1 MSPAL
6 TPTDTTYDAVVIGA
20 GHNGLITAGYLARA
34 GKRVLVVEAR
44 DVVGGAC
51 TSEEL
56 IPGSTWSSC
65 AFIASLLRPEI
76 IAELELERYG
86 LQMYQTE
93 ANEVSIFPD
102 GSHLFMWKD
111 LDRTLKEIAK
121 FSDKDARAFLD
132 FGMRVKKFASLL
144 TPFLLSPAPSRSQV
158 VAAFEA
164 AGAEDLFNELVLLS
178 TRDLLDRYFE
188 NEHIKGLFTFFGMIS
203 IWGGPSTPGTG
214 YVYGHHSVGEFKGTL
229 GQWGFVKGGMGG
241 ITAALARSAEA
252 HGAQILLSSPV
263 HQVITKGGKATG
275 VLLENGTTIS
285 ARTVISNA
293 DPQRSML
300 TLLPAGA
307 IDDKLTTKLQ
317 NYDARGS
324 MARIHLLIDEL
335 PDYIGF
341 PAGVEGPQHQAQAI
355 LGASIENFE
364 RAWEAERRGAIPD
377 DFVIEAVIQST
388 HDDTLAPP
396 GLHTMT
402 LGVQQLP
409 FELDGTDWDTVRD
422 EWADRVLEVLFRY
435 APNLRGHIRDR
446 VIITPKDLE
455 RDYGLTGGNIFHGA
469 MFFDQLFNNRPT
481 PELADY
487 RTPVTGYYLCG
498 SGTHPGGGVMGAS
511 GHNAAK
517 VVLADL
523 TGTAAPTAART
534 PAGAARAGV
543 LDRMLDTV
551 METKAG
557 KKLGYNVASRPAFR
571 KVVKFAARSNA
582 ADNGRAR
589 H

>member
-1 MSPAL
+1 MS
-6 TPTDTTYDAVVIGA
+6 TYDAIVIGA

-34 GKRVLVVEAR
+34 GKKVLVVEAR

-51 TSEEL
+51 TTEEL
-56 IPGSTWSSC
+56 IPGTKWSSC

-86 LQMYQTE
+86 LAMYQTD

-111 LDRTLKEIAK
+111 IDKTLKEIAK
-121 FSDKDARAFLD
+121 FSKADAQAFLD
-132 FGMRVKKFASLL
+132 FGLRVKKFASIL

-164 AGAEDLFNELVLLS
+164 ADAEDLFNELVLLS
-178 TRDLLDRYFE
+178 TKDLLDRYFE
-188 NEHIKGLFTFFGMIS
+188 SEHIKGLFTFFGMIS

-241 ITAALARSAEA
+241 ITQALARSAEA
-252 HGAQILLSSPV
+252 HGAEIRLNAPV
-263 HQVITKGGKATG
+263 REVSLDGGRSGRQATG
-275 VLLENGTTIS
+275 VVLESGETIS
-285 ARTVISNA
+285 ARTVVSNA

-300 TLLPAGA
+300 KLLPAGTV
-307 IDDKLTTKLQ
+307 DPKLTAKLE

-341 PAGVEGPQHQAQAI
+341 PAGEFGPQHQAQAI

-364 RAWEAERRGAIPD
+364 RAWEAERRGEFPD

-388 HDDTLAPP
+388 HDDTLAPA
-396 GLHTMT
+396 GKHTMT

-409 FELDGTDWDTVRD
+409 FELAGTDWDTVRD
-422 EWADRVLEVLFRY
+422 EWADKVLEVLFRY
-435 APNLRGHIRDR
+435 APNLREHILDR

-487 RTPVTGYYLCG
+487 RTTVANYYLCG

-511 GHNAAK
+511 GHNAAQ
-517 VVLADL
+517 VVIADL
-523 TGTAAPTAART
+523 NGTEAPTAERV
-534 PAGAARAGV
+534 GAAPKAGV
-543 LDRMLDTV
+543 IDRAMESVLD
-551 METKAG
+551 TKAG
-557 KKLGYNVASRPAFR
+557 KKLGYTVASSPAFR
-571 KVVKFAARSNA
+571 KVVKFAARSTSSRNSP
-582 ADNGRAR
+582 RS
-589 H
+589 

>member
-1 MSPAL
+1 MTS
-6 TPTDTTYDAVVIGA
+6 TTAPDYDAIVIGA

-56 IPGSTWSSC
+56 IAGATWSSC

-76 IAELELERYG
+76 IADLELERYG

-102 GSHLFMWKD
+102 GSHLFVWKD
-111 LDRTLKEIAK
+111 MDKTLKEIEK
-121 FSDKDARAFLD
+121 FSKRDAAAFLE
-132 FGMRVKKFASLL
+132 FGLRVKKFASIL

-158 VAAFEA
+158 LAAFEA
-164 AGAEDLFNELVLLS
+164 AGAEDLFNEMVLLS
-178 TRDLLDRYFE
+178 TKDLLDRYFE

-203 IWGGPSTPGTG
+203 VWGGPSTPGTG

-241 ITAALARSAEA
+241 ITQAMARSAEA
-252 HGAQILLSSPV
+252 HGAEIRLGSPV
-263 HQVITKGGKATG
+263 KEVVVTRGRATG
-275 VLLENGTTIS
+275 VTLADGQTIS

-300 TLLPAGA
+300 KLLPAGTL
-307 IDDKLTTKLQ
+307 DTKLTGKLES
-317 NYDARGS
+317 YDARGS

-341 PAGVEGPQHQAQAI
+341 PAGVQGPQHQAQAI
-355 LGASIENFE
+355 MGASIENFE
-364 RAWEAERRGAIPD
+364 RAWEAERRGEIPD

-388 HDDTLAPP
+388 HDSTLAPE
-396 GLHTMT
+396 GKHTMT

-409 FELDGTDWDTVRD
+409 FELAGTDWDTIRE
-422 EWADRVLEVLFRY
+422 EWADKVLDVLFRY
-435 APNLRGHIRDR
+435 APNLRGHILER

-455 RDYGLTGGNIFHGA
+455 RDYGLTGGNIFHGS

-487 RTPVTGYYLCG
+487 RTPVDNYYLCG
-498 SGTHPGGGVMGAS
+498 SGTHPGGGVMGAN
-511 GHNAAK
+511 GHNAAQ
-517 VVLADL
+517 VVIADL
-523 TGTAAPTAART
+523 NGTPAPTAQRVG
-534 PAGAARAGV
+534 PAPKSGVIDRA
-543 LDRMLDTV
+543 METV
-551 METKAG
+551 MDTKTG
-557 KKLGYNVASRPAFR
+557 KKLGYTVASSPALR
-571 KVVKFAARSNA
+571 KVVKFAARSKTT
-582 ADNGRAR
+582 R
-589 H
+589 

>member
-1 MSPAL
+1 MS
-6 TPTDTTYDAVVIGA
+6 TTNTYDAIVIGA

-34 GKRVLVVEAR
+34 GKKVLVVEAR

-56 IPGSTWSSC
+56 IPGATWSSC

-76 IAELELERYG
+76 IADLELERYG
-86 LQMYQTE
+86 LEMYQTE

-111 LDRTLKEIAK
+111 MDKTLKEIEK
-121 FSDKDARAFLD
+121 FSKDDAGAFLD
-132 FGMRVKKFASLL
+132 FGLRVKKFASIL
-144 TPFLLSPAPSRSQV
+144 TPFLMSPAPSRSQV
-158 VAAFEA
+158 LAAFEA
-164 AGAEDLFNELVLLS
+164 AGAEDLFNEMVLLS
-178 TRDLLDRYFE
+178 TKDLLDRYFE

-203 IWGGPSTPGTG
+203 VWGGPSTPGTG

-241 ITAALARSAEA
+241 ITQAMARSAEA
-252 HGAQILLSSPV
+252 HGAEIRLTSPV
-263 HQVITKGGKATG
+263 EQVVLTKGQATG
-275 VLLENGTTIS
+275 VKLRNGEVIS

-300 TLLPAGA
+300 HLLPAGA
-307 IDDKLTTKLQ
+307 IDAKLTQKLQ
-317 NYDARGS
+317 DYDARGS

-341 PAGVEGPQHQAQAI
+341 PAGEFGPQHQAQAI

-364 RAWEAERRGAIPD
+364 RAWEAERRGEIPD

-388 HDDTLAPP
+388 HDDTLAPT
-396 GLHTMT
+396 GKHTMT

-409 FELDGTDWDTVRD
+409 FELAGTDWDAFRD

-435 APNLRGHIRDR
+435 APNLRGHILER

-487 RTPVTGYYLCG
+487 RTTVGNYYLCG
-498 SGTHPGGGVMGAS
+498 SGTHPGGGVMGAN
-511 GHNAAK
+511 GHNAAQ
-517 VVLADL
+517 VIIADL
-523 TGTAAPTAART
+523 NGTPAPTAQRVGPAPKARVVD
-534 PAGAARAGV
+534 RA
-543 LDRMLDTV
+543 METV
-551 METKAG
+551 MDTKAG
-557 KKLGYNVASRPAFR
+557 KKLGYTVATSPALR
-571 KVVKFAARSNA
+571 RVVKFAARSKTT
-582 ADNGRAR
+582 R
-589 H
+589 

>member
-1 MSPAL
+1 MTNP
-6 TPTDTTYDAVVIGA
+6 TTYDAIIIGA

-34 GKRVLVVEAR
+34 GKKVLVVEAR

-51 TSEEL
+51 TSEQL

-76 IAELELERYG
+76 IADLELERYG

-102 GSHLFMWKD
+102 GSHLFIWKD
-111 LDRTLKEIAK
+111 MDKTLKEIEK
-121 FSDKDARAFLD
+121 FSKADAGAFLE
-132 FGMRVKKFASLL
+132 FGLRVKKFASIL
-144 TPFLLSPAPSRSQV
+144 TPFLMSPAPSRSQV
-158 VAAFEA
+158 LAAFEA
-164 AGAEDLFNELVLLS
+164 AGAEDLFNEMVLLS
-178 TRDLLDRYFE
+178 TKDLLDRYFE

-203 IWGGPSTPGTG
+203 VWGGPSTPGTG

-241 ITAALARSAEA
+241 ITQAMARSAEA
-252 HGAQILLSSPV
+252 HGATIRLSSPV
-263 HQVITKGGKATG
+263 AQVVVAKGRATG
-275 VLLENGTTIS
+275 VELANGEVIS

-300 TLLPAGA
+300 QLLPANA
-307 IDDKLTTKLQ
+307 VDAKLRAKLQ
-317 NYDARGS
+317 DYDARGS

-341 PAGVEGPQHQAQAI
+341 PAGVQGPQHQAQAI
-355 LGASIENFE
+355 MGASIENFE
-364 RAWEAERRGAIPD
+364 RAWEAERRGEIPE

-388 HDDTLAPP
+388 HDSTLAPV
-396 GLHTMT
+396 GRHTMT

-409 FELDGTDWDTVRD
+409 FELAGTDWDTIRD

-435 APNLRGHIRDR
+435 APNLRGHILER

-487 RTPVTGYYLCG
+487 RTTVDNYYLCG
-498 SGTHPGGGVMGAS
+498 SGTHPGGGVMGAN
-511 GHNAAK
+511 GHNAAQ
-517 VVLADL
+517 VVIADL
-523 TGTAAPTAART
+523 NGTPAPTADRVG
-534 PAGAARAGV
+534 PAPRASV
-543 LDRMLDTV
+543 IDRAMETV
-551 METKAG
+551 MDTKTG
-557 KKLGYNVASRPAFR
+557 KKLGYTVATNPALR
-571 KVVKFAARSNA
+571 KVVKFAARSKTT
-582 ADNGRAR
+582 R
-589 H
+589 

>member
-1 MSPAL
+1 M
-6 TPTDTTYDAVVIGA
+6 THPTTSYDAIVIGA

-34 GKRVLVVEAR
+34 GKKVLVVEAR

-56 IPGSTWSSC
+56 IPGATWSSC

-76 IAELELERYG
+76 IADLELERYG
-86 LQMYQTE
+86 LEMYQTE

-102 GSHLFMWKD
+102 GSHLFVWKD
-111 LDRTLKEIAK
+111 MDKTLREIEK
-121 FSDKDARAFLD
+121 FSKRDAAAFLD
-132 FGMRVKKFASLL
+132 FGLRVKKFASIL

-158 VAAFEA
+158 LAAFEA
-164 AGAEDLFNELVLLS
+164 AGAEDLFNEMVLLS
-178 TRDLLDRYFE
+178 TKDLLDRYFE

-203 IWGGPSTPGTG
+203 VWGGPSTPGTG

-241 ITAALARSAEA
+241 ITQAMARSAEA
-252 HGAQILLSSPV
+252 HGAEIRLNSPV
-263 HQVITKGGKATG
+263 QQVVVDGGRASGVKLANGEIIT
-275 VLLENGTTIS
+275 
-285 ARTVISNA
+285 ARAVISNA

-300 TLLPAGA
+300 QLLPAGA
-307 IDDKLTTKLQ
+307 VDAKLVAKLED
-317 NYDARGS
+317 YDARGS

-341 PAGVEGPQHQAQAI
+341 PAGEFGPQHQAQAI
-355 LGASIENFE
+355 MGASIENFE
-364 RAWEAERRGAIPD
+364 RAWEAERRGEIPD

-388 HDDTLAPP
+388 HDDTLAPK
-396 GLHTMT
+396 GKHTMT
-402 LGVQQLP
+402 LGVQQHP
-409 FELDGTDWDTVRD
+409 FELAGTDWDTIRD

-435 APNLRGHIRDR
+435 APNLRGHILER

-487 RTPVTGYYLCG
+487 RTTVDGYYLCG
-498 SGTHPGGGVMGAS
+498 SGTHPGGGVMGAN
-511 GHNAAK
+511 GHNAAQ
-517 VVLADL
+517 VVIADL
-523 TGTAAPTAART
+523 NGTAAPTAARVG
-534 PAGAARAGV
+534 PAPKAGV
-543 LDRMLDTV
+543 VDRAMETV
-551 METKAG
+551 MSTKSG
-557 KKLGYNVASRPAFR
+557 KKLGYTVATSPALR
-571 KVVKFAARSNA
+571 KVVKFAARSKST
-582 ADNGRAR
+582 R
-589 H
+589 

>member
-1 MSPAL
+1 MTNPRS
-6 TPTDTTYDAVVIGA
+6 TYDAIVIGA

-34 GKRVLVVEAR
+34 GKTVLVVEAR

-56 IPGSTWSSC
+56 IPGATWSSC

-76 IAELELERYG
+76 IADLELERYG
-86 LQMYQTE
+86 LEMYQTE

-102 GSHLFMWKD
+102 GSHLFVWKD
-111 LDRTLKEIAK
+111 MDKTLKEIEK
-121 FSDKDARAFLD
+121 FSKSDAGAFLD
-132 FGMRVKKFASLL
+132 FGLRVKKFASIL

-158 VAAFEA
+158 LAAFEA
-164 AGAEDLFNELVLLS
+164 AGAEDLFNEMVLLS
-178 TRDLLDRYFE
+178 TKDLLDRYFE

-203 IWGGPSTPGTG
+203 VWGGPSTPGTG

-241 ITAALARSAEA
+241 ITQAMARSAEA
-252 HGAQILLSSPV
+252 HGAKIRLKSPV
-263 HQVITKGGKATG
+263 KQVVVDRGQASG
-275 VLLENGTTIS
+275 VELVSGEIIS
-285 ARTVISNA
+285 ARMVISNA

-300 TLLPAGA
+300 QLLPAGA
-307 IDDKLTTKLQ
+307 VDAKLTAKLE

-341 PAGVEGPQHQAQAI
+341 PAGEFGPQHQAQAI
-355 LGASIENFE
+355 MGASIENFE
-364 RAWEAERRGAIPD
+364 RAWEAERRGEIPD

-388 HDDTLAPP
+388 HDSSLAPE
-396 GLHTMT
+396 GKHTMT

-409 FELDGTDWDTVRD
+409 FDLAGTDWDTIRD

-435 APNLRGHIRDR
+435 APNLRGHILER

-487 RTPVTGYYLCG
+487 RTTVANYYLCG
-498 SGTHPGGGVMGAS
+498 SGTHPGGGVMGAN
-511 GHNAAK
+511 GHNAAQ
-517 VVLADL
+517 VVIADL
-523 TGTAAPTAART
+523 NGTAAPTAARVGMG
-534 PAGAARAGV
+534 PKAGV
-543 LDRMLDTV
+543 VDRAMETV
-551 METKAG
+551 MGSKTG
-557 KKLGYNVASRPAFR
+557 KKLGYTVATTPALR
-571 KVVKFAARSNA
+571 KVVKFAARSKTT
-582 ADNGRAR
+582 R
-589 H
+589 

>member
-1 MSPAL
+1 MTNP
-6 TPTDTTYDAVVIGA
+6 TTYDAIVIGA
-20 GHNGLITAGYLARA
+20 GHNGLITAGYLGRA
-34 GKRVLVVEAR
+34 GKKVLVVEAR

-56 IPGSTWSSC
+56 IPGATWSSC

-86 LQMYQTE
+86 LEMYQTE

-102 GSHLFMWKD
+102 GSHLFVWKD
-111 LDRTLKEIAK
+111 MDKTLKEIEK
-121 FSDKDARAFLD
+121 FSKSDAGAFLD
-132 FGMRVKKFASLL
+132 FGLRVKKFASIL
-144 TPFLLSPAPSRSQV
+144 TPFLMAPAPSRSQV
-158 VAAFEA
+158 LAAFEA
-164 AGAEDLFNELVLLS
+164 AGAEDLFNEMVLLS
-178 TRDLLDRYFE
+178 TKDLLDRYFE

-203 IWGGPSTPGTG
+203 VWGGPSTPGTG

-241 ITAALARSAEA
+241 ITQAMARSAEA
-252 HGAQILLSSPV
+252 HGTEIRLNSPV
-263 HQVITKGGKATG
+263 RKVVVERGRATG
-275 VLLENGTTIS
+275 VELASGEIIS

-300 TLLPAGA
+300 QLLPAGA
-307 IDDKLTTKLQ
+307 IDAKLTAKLED
-317 NYDARGS
+317 YDARGS

-341 PAGVEGPQHQAQAI
+341 PAGEFGPQHQAQAI
-355 LGASIENFE
+355 MGASIENFE
-364 RAWEAERRGAIPD
+364 RAWEAERRGEIPD

-388 HDDTLAPP
+388 HDSSLAPA
-396 GLHTMT
+396 GKHTMT

-409 FELDGTDWDTVRD
+409 FELAGTDWDTIRD

-435 APNLRGHIRDR
+435 APNLRGHILER

-487 RTPVTGYYLCG
+487 RTPVADYYLCG
-498 SGTHPGGGVMGAS
+498 SGTHPGGGVMGAN
-511 GHNAAK
+511 GHNAAQ
-517 VVLADL
+517 VVIADL
-523 TGTAAPTAART
+523 NGTAAPTAARVG
-534 PAGAARAGV
+534 PGPKAGV
-543 LDRMLDTV
+543 VDRAMETV
-551 METKAG
+551 MGTKTG
-557 KKLGYNVASRPAFR
+557 KKLGYTVATSPALR
-571 KVVKFAARSNA
+571 KVVKFAARSNTS
-582 ADNGRAR
+582 R
-589 H
+589 

>member
-1 MSPAL
+1 MTS
-6 TPTDTTYDAVVIGA
+6 TTAPDYDAIVIGA

-34 GKRVLVVEAR
+34 GKKVLVLEAR

-56 IPGSTWSSC
+56 IAGATWSSC

-76 IAELELERYG
+76 IADLELERYG
-86 LQMYQTE
+86 LEMYQT
-93 ANEVSIFPD
+93 AASEVSIFPD
-102 GSHLFMWKD
+102 GSHLFVWKD
-111 LDRTLKEIAK
+111 MDKTLREIEK
-121 FSDKDARAFLD
+121 FSARDAAAFLE
-132 FGMRVKKFASLL
+132 FGLRVKKFASIL

-158 VAAFEA
+158 LAAFEA
-164 AGAEDLFNELVLLS
+164 AGAEDLFNEMVLLS
-178 TRDLLDRYFE
+178 TKDLLDRYFE

-203 IWGGPSTPGTG
+203 VWGGPSTPGTG

-241 ITAALARSAEA
+241 ITQAMARSAQA
-252 HGAQILLSSPV
+252 HGAEIRLSSPV
-263 HQVITKGGKATG
+263 EQVMVSRGQATG
-275 VLLENGTTIS
+275 VRLADGQTIS

-300 TLLPAGA
+300 HLLPAGA
-307 IDDKLTTKLQ
+307 VDAKLTAKLQ
-317 NYDARGS
+317 DYDARGS

-341 PAGVEGPQHQAQAI
+341 PAGVQGPQHQAQAI
-355 LGASIENFE
+355 MGASIENFE
-364 RAWEAERRGAIPD
+364 RAWEAERRGEIPD

-388 HDDTLAPP
+388 HDSTLAPE
-396 GLHTMT
+396 GKHTMT

-409 FELDGTDWDTVRD
+409 FELAGTDWDTIRED
-422 EWADRVLEVLFRY
+422 WADRVLEVLYKY
-435 APNLRGHIRDR
+435 APNLRGHILER

-487 RTPVTGYYLCG
+487 RTTVDNYYLCG
-498 SGTHPGGGVMGAS
+498 SGTHPGGGVMGAN
-511 GHNAAK
+511 GHNAAQ
-517 VVLADL
+517 VVIADL
-523 TGTAAPTAART
+523 NGTPAPTAQRVG
-534 PAGAARAGV
+534 PAPKAGV
-543 LDRMLDTV
+543 IDRAMETV
-551 METKAG
+551 MDTKTG
-557 KKLGYNVASRPAFR
+557 KKLGYTVASSPALR
-571 KVVKFAARSNA
+571 KVVKFAARSKTT
-582 ADNGRAR
+582 R
-589 H
+589 

>member
-1 MSPAL
+1 MS
-6 TPTDTTYDAVVIGA
+6 DTYDAIVIGA

-34 GKRVLVVEAR
+34 GKKVLVVEAR

-51 TSEEL
+51 TSEQL

-65 AFIASLLRPEI
+65 AFIASLLRPEV
-76 IAELELERYG
+76 IAQLELERYG
-86 LQMYQTE
+86 LEMYQTE
-93 ANEVSIFPD
+93 ASEVSIFPD

-111 LDRTLKEIAK
+111 MDRMLKEIEK
-121 FSDKDARAFLD
+121 FSKVDAQAFLE
-132 FGMRVKKFASLL
+132 FGLRVKKFASIL

-158 VAAFEA
+158 LAAFEA

-178 TRDLLDRYFE
+178 TKDLLDRYFTS
-188 NEHIKGLFTFFGMIS
+188 EHIKGLFTFFGMIS
-203 IWGGPSTPGTG
+203 IWGGPSTPGTS

-241 ITAALARSAEA
+241 ITLALARSAEA
-252 HGAQILLSSPV
+252 HGTEIRLNSPV
-263 HQVITKGGKATG
+263 RRVVVKGGSATG
-275 VLLENGTTIS
+275 VELVSGEIIG

-300 TLLPAGA
+300 TLLPEGTLDA
-307 IDDKLTTKLQ
+307 KLTAKLR

-341 PAGVEGPQHQAQAI
+341 PAGEFGPQHQAQAI

-364 RAWEAERRGAIPD
+364 KAWEAERRGEFPD

-396 GLHTMT
+396 GKHTMT

-409 FELDGTDWDTVRD
+409 FELTGTDWDAARED
-422 EWADRVLEVLFRY
+422 WADRVLEVLYRY
-435 APNLRGHIRDR
+435 APNLREHVLER

-469 MFFDQLFNNRPT
+469 MFFDQLFSARPT

-487 RTPVTGYYLCG
+487 RTPVSGYYLCG

-511 GHNAAK
+511 GHNAAQ
-517 VVLADL
+517 VVIADL
-523 TGTAAPTAART
+523 NGTPAPTADRV
-534 PAGAARAGV
+534 AAHPTRGGV
-543 LDRMLDTV
+543 IDRVVESV

-557 KKLGYNVASRPAFR
+557 RKIGYTVASTPAFR
-571 KVVKFAARSNA
+571 KAVKFAARSESSRN
-582 ADNGRAR
+582 R
-589 H
+589 

>member
-1 MSPAL
+1 MSNG
-6 TPTDTTYDAVVIGA
+6 TTYDAIIIGA

-34 GKRVLVVEAR
+34 GKKVLVLEAR

-56 IPGSTWSSC
+56 IPGATWSSC

-76 IAELELERYG
+76 IADLELERYG
-86 LQMYQTE
+86 LEMYQTE

-102 GSHLFMWKD
+102 GSHLFVWKD
-111 LDRTLKEIAK
+111 MDKTLKEIEK
-121 FSDKDARAFLD
+121 FSKRDAGAFLD
-132 FGMRVKKFASLL
+132 FGLRVKKFASIL
-144 TPFLLSPAPSRSQV
+144 TPFLMSPAPSRSQV
-158 VAAFEA
+158 LAAFEA
-164 AGAEDLFNELVLLS
+164 AGAEDLFNEMVLLS
-178 TRDLLDRYFE
+178 TKDLLDRYFE

-203 IWGGPSTPGTG
+203 VWGGPSTPGTG

-241 ITAALARSAEA
+241 ITQAMARSAEA
-252 HGAQILLSSPV
+252 HGAEIRLSSPV
-263 HQVITKGGKATG
+263 KQVVLTKGQATG
-275 VLLENGTTIS
+275 VTLANGQVIS

-300 TLLPAGA
+300 QLLPAGA
-307 IDDKLTTKLQ
+307 IDAKLTDKLQ

-355 LGASIENFE
+355 MGASIENFE
-364 RAWEAERRGAIPD
+364 RAWEAERRGEIPD

-388 HDDTLAPP
+388 HDDTLAPK
-396 GLHTMT
+396 GKHTMT

-409 FELDGTDWDTVRD
+409 FELAGTDWDSFRD

-435 APNLRGHIRDR
+435 APNLRGHILER

-487 RTPVTGYYLCG
+487 RTTVANYYLCG
-498 SGTHPGGGVMGAS
+498 SGTHPGGGVMGAN
-511 GHNAAK
+511 GHNAAQ
-517 VVLADL
+517 VVIADL
-523 TGTAAPTAART
+523 NGTPAPTAVRVGPT
-534 PAGAARAGV
+534 PKAGV
-543 LDRMLDTV
+543 IDRAMETV
-551 METKAG
+551 MDTKAG
-557 KKLGYNVASRPAFR
+557 KKLGYTVATSPALR
-571 KVVKFAARSNA
+571 KVVKFAARSKT
-582 ADNGRAR
+582 AR
-589 H
+589 

>member
-1 MSPAL
+1 MTHP
-6 TPTDTTYDAVVIGA
+6 TTYDAIVIGA

-34 GKRVLVVEAR
+34 GKKVLVVEAR

-56 IPGSTWSSC
+56 IPGATWSSC

-76 IAELELERYG
+76 IADLELERYG
-86 LQMYQTE
+86 LEMYQTE

-102 GSHLFMWKD
+102 GSHLFVWKD
-111 LDRTLKEIAK
+111 MDKTLREIEK
-121 FSDKDARAFLD
+121 FSKRDAAAFLD
-132 FGMRVKKFASLL
+132 FGLRVKKFASIL

-158 VAAFEA
+158 LAAFEA
-164 AGAEDLFNELVLLS
+164 AGAEDLFNEMVLLS
-178 TRDLLDRYFE
+178 TKDLLDRYFE

-203 IWGGPSTPGTG
+203 VWGGPSTPGTG

-241 ITAALARSAEA
+241 ITQAMARSAEA
-252 HGAQILLSSPV
+252 HGAEIRLNSPV
-263 HQVITKGGKATG
+263 RQVVVERGQASG
-275 VLLENGTTIS
+275 VELANGEIIS

-300 TLLPAGA
+300 QLLPAGA
-307 IDDKLTTKLQ
+307 VDAKLVAKLED
-317 NYDARGS
+317 YDARGS

-341 PAGVEGPQHQAQAI
+341 PAGEFGPQHQAQAI
-355 LGASIENFE
+355 MGASIENFE
-364 RAWEAERRGAIPD
+364 RAWEAERRGEIPD

-388 HDDTLAPP
+388 HDDTLAPK
-396 GLHTMT
+396 GKHTMT

-409 FELDGTDWDTVRD
+409 FELAGTDWDTIRD

-435 APNLRGHIRDR
+435 APNLRGHILER
-446 VIITPKDLE
+446 VVITPKDLE

-487 RTPVTGYYLCG
+487 RTTVDNYYLCG
-498 SGTHPGGGVMGAS
+498 SGTHPGGGVMGAN
-511 GHNAAK
+511 GHNAAQ
-517 VVLADL
+517 VVIADL
-523 TGTAAPTAART
+523 DGTAPPTAVRVG
-534 PAGAARAGV
+534 PGPRAGV
-543 LDRMLDTV
+543 VDRAMETV
-551 METKAG
+551 MSTKGG
-557 KKLGYNVASRPAFR
+557 KKLGYTVATSPALR
-571 KVVKFAARSNA
+571 KVVKFAARSKST
-582 ADNGRAR
+582 R
-589 H
+589 

>member
-1 MSPAL
+1 M
-6 TPTDTTYDAVVIGA
+6 TNTTTYDAIVIGA

-34 GKRVLVVEAR
+34 GKKVLVVEAR

-56 IPGSTWSSC
+56 IPGATWSSC

-76 IAELELERYG
+76 IADLELERYG

-102 GSHLFMWKD
+102 GSHLFVWKD
-111 LDRTLKEIAK
+111 MDKTLKEIEK
-121 FSDKDARAFLD
+121 FSKSDAGAFLD
-132 FGMRVKKFASLL
+132 FGLRVKKFASIL
-144 TPFLLSPAPSRSQV
+144 TPFLMSPAPSRSQV
-158 VAAFEA
+158 LAAFEA
-164 AGAEDLFNELVLLS
+164 AGAEDLFNEMVLLS
-178 TRDLLDRYFE
+178 TKDLLDRYFE

-203 IWGGPSTPGTG
+203 VWGGPSTPGTG

-241 ITAALARSAEA
+241 ITQAMARSAEA
-252 HGAQILLSSPV
+252 HGTEIRLNSPV
-263 HQVITKGGKATG
+263 RAVVVDRGRASG
-275 VLLENGTTIS
+275 VELASGEVIS

-300 TLLPAGA
+300 QLLPAGA
-307 IDDKLTTKLQ
+307 IDAKLTAKLED
-317 NYDARGS
+317 YDARGS

-341 PAGVEGPQHQAQAI
+341 PAGEFGPQHQAQAI
-355 LGASIENFE
+355 MGASIENFE
-364 RAWEAERRGAIPD
+364 RAWEAERRGEIPD

-388 HDDTLAPP
+388 HDSSLAPA
-396 GLHTMT
+396 GKHTMT

-409 FELDGTDWDTVRD
+409 FELTGTDWDTIRD

-435 APNLRGHIRDR
+435 APNLRGHILER

-487 RTPVTGYYLCG
+487 RTPVGDYYLCG
-498 SGTHPGGGVMGAS
+498 SGTHPGGGVMGAN
-511 GHNAAK
+511 GHNAAQ
-517 VVLADL
+517 VVIADL
-523 TGTAAPTAART
+523 DGTAAPTAARVG
-534 PAGAARAGV
+534 PGPKAGV
-543 LDRMLDTV
+543 VDRAMETV
-551 METKAG
+551 MGTKTG
-557 KKLGYNVASRPAFR
+557 KKLGYTVATSPALR
-571 KVVKFAARSNA
+571 KVVKFAARSNTS
-582 ADNGRAR
+582 R
-589 H
+589 

>member
-1 MSPAL
+1 M
-6 TPTDTTYDAVVIGA
+6 THPTTTTYDAIVIGA

-34 GKRVLVVEAR
+34 GKKVLVVEAR

-56 IPGSTWSSC
+56 IPGATWSSC

-76 IAELELERYG
+76 IADLELERYG
-86 LQMYQTE
+86 LEMYQTE

-102 GSHLFMWKD
+102 GSHLFVWKD
-111 LDRTLKEIAK
+111 MDKTLKEIEK
-121 FSDKDARAFLD
+121 FSKRDAAAFLD
-132 FGMRVKKFASLL
+132 FGLRVKKFASIL

-158 VAAFEA
+158 LAAFEA
-164 AGAEDLFNELVLLS
+164 AGAEDLFNEMVLLS
-178 TRDLLDRYFE
+178 TKDLLDRYFE

-203 IWGGPSTPGTG
+203 VWGGPSTPGTG
-214 YVYGHHSVGEFKGTL
+214 YVYGHHSVGEFEGTL
-229 GQWGFVKGGMGG
+229 GQWGFVRGGMGG
-241 ITAALARSAEA
+241 ITQAMARSAEA
-252 HGAQILLSSPV
+252 HGAEIRLNSPV
-263 HQVITKGGKATG
+263 RQVVVERGRASG
-275 VLLENGTTIS
+275 VELVSGEVIS

-300 TLLPAGA
+300 QLLPAGT
-307 IDDKLTTKLQ
+307 IDAKLTEKLED
-317 NYDARGS
+317 YDARGS

-341 PAGVEGPQHQAQAI
+341 PAGEFGPQHQAQAI
-355 LGASIENFE
+355 MGASIENFE
-364 RAWEAERRGAIPD
+364 RAWEAERRGEIPE

-388 HDDTLAPP
+388 HDDTLAPQ
-396 GLHTMT
+396 GKHTMT

-409 FELDGTDWDTVRD
+409 FELAGTDWDTIRD

-435 APNLRGHIRDR
+435 APNLRGHILER

-487 RTPVTGYYLCG
+487 RTTVADYYLCG
-498 SGTHPGGGVMGAS
+498 SGTHPGGGVMGAN
-511 GHNAAK
+511 GHNAAQ
-517 VVLADL
+517 VVIADL
-523 TGTAAPTAART
+523 NGTAAPAAVRVG
-534 PAGAARAGV
+534 PGPRAGV
-543 LDRMLDTV
+543 VDRAMETV
-551 METKAG
+551 MGSKTG
-557 KKLGYNVASRPAFR
+557 KKLGYTVATTPALR
-571 KVVKFAARSNA
+571 KVVKFAARSKST
-582 ADNGRAR
+582 R
-589 H
+589 

>member
-1 MSPAL
+1 M
-6 TPTDTTYDAVVIGA
+6 TDTTPYDAIVIGA
-20 GHNGLITAGYLARA
+20 GHNGLITAGYLGRA
-34 GKRVLVVEAR
+34 GKKVLVVEAR

-56 IPGSTWSSC
+56 IPGATWSSC

-76 IAELELERYG
+76 IADLELERYG
-86 LQMYQTE
+86 LEMYQTE

-102 GSHLFMWKD
+102 GSHLFVWKD
-111 LDRTLKEIAK
+111 MDKTLKEIEK
-121 FSDKDARAFLD
+121 FSKSDAGAFLD
-132 FGMRVKKFASLL
+132 FGLRVKKFASIL
-144 TPFLLSPAPSRSQV
+144 TPFLMSPAPSRSQV
-158 VAAFEA
+158 LAAFEA
-164 AGAEDLFNELVLLS
+164 AGAEDLFNEMVLLS
-178 TRDLLDRYFE
+178 TKDLLDRYFE

-203 IWGGPSTPGTG
+203 VWGGPSTPGTG

-241 ITAALARSAEA
+241 ITQAMARSAEA
-252 HGAQILLSSPV
+252 HGAEIRLKSPV
-263 HQVITKGGKATG
+263 REVVLDRGRATG
-275 VLLENGTTIS
+275 VRLASGEVLS

-300 TLLPAGA
+300 QLLPAGA
-307 IDDKLTTKLQ
+307 IDAKLTAKLED
-317 NYDARGS
+317 YDARGS

-341 PAGVEGPQHQAQAI
+341 PAGEFGPQHQAQAI
-355 LGASIENFE
+355 MGASIENFE
-364 RAWEAERRGAIPD
+364 RAWEAERRGEIPD

-388 HDDTLAPP
+388 HDSSLAPA
-396 GLHTMT
+396 GKHTMT

-409 FELDGTDWDTVRD
+409 FELAGTDWDTIRD

-435 APNLRGHIRDR
+435 APNLRGHILER

-487 RTPVTGYYLCG
+487 RTPVGNYYLCG
-498 SGTHPGGGVMGAS
+498 SGTHPGGGVMGAN
-511 GHNAAK
+511 GHNAAQ
-517 VVLADL
+517 VVIADL
-523 TGTAAPTAART
+523 DGTAAPTAARVASG
-534 PAGAARAGV
+534 PKAGV
-543 LDRMLDTV
+543 VDRAMETV
-551 METKAG
+551 MGTKTG
-557 KKLGYNVASRPAFR
+557 KKLGYTVATSPALR
-571 KVVKFAARSNA
+571 KVVKFAARSNTS
-582 ADNGRAR
+582 R
-589 H
+589 

>member
-1 MSPAL
+1 M
-6 TPTDTTYDAVVIGA
+6 THPTTTYDAIVIGA

-34 GKRVLVVEAR
+34 GKKVLVVEAR
-44 DVVGGAC
+44 NVVGGAC

-56 IPGSTWSSC
+56 IPGATWSSC

-76 IAELELERYG
+76 IADLELERYG
-86 LQMYQTE
+86 LEMYQTE

-102 GSHLFMWKD
+102 GSHLFVWKD
-111 LDRTLKEIAK
+111 MDKTLKEIEK
-121 FSDKDARAFLD
+121 FSKRDAAAFLD
-132 FGMRVKKFASLL
+132 FGLRVKKFASIL

-158 VAAFEA
+158 LAAFEA
-164 AGAEDLFNELVLLS
+164 AGAEDLFNEMVLLS
-178 TRDLLDRYFE
+178 TKDLLDRYFE

-203 IWGGPSTPGTG
+203 VWGGPSTPGTG

-241 ITAALARSAEA
+241 ITQAMARSAEA
-252 HGAQILLSSPV
+252 HGAEIRLNSPV
-263 HQVITKGGKATG
+263 RHVVVDGGRASGVKLANGEIIT
-275 VLLENGTTIS
+275 

-300 TLLPAGA
+300 QLLPTGTVDA
-307 IDDKLTTKLQ
+307 KLTEKLE

-341 PAGVEGPQHQAQAI
+341 PAGEFGPQHQAQAI
-355 LGASIENFE
+355 MGASIENFE
-364 RAWEAERRGAIPD
+364 RAWEAERRGEIPD

-388 HDDTLAPP
+388 HDDTLAPK
-396 GLHTMT
+396 GKHTMT

-409 FELDGTDWDTVRD
+409 FELAGTDWDTIRD

-435 APNLRGHIRDR
+435 APNLRGHILER

-487 RTPVTGYYLCG
+487 RTTVDDYYLCG
-498 SGTHPGGGVMGAS
+498 SGTHPGGGVMGAN
-511 GHNAAK
+511 GHNAAQ
-517 VVLADL
+517 VVIADL
-523 TGTAAPTAART
+523 NGTAAPTAARVG
-534 PAGAARAGV
+534 PGPKAGV
-543 LDRMLDTV
+543 VDRAMETV
-551 METKAG
+551 MGTKSG
-557 KKLGYNVASRPAFR
+557 KKLGYTVATSPALR
-571 KVVKFAARSNA
+571 KVVKFAARSKST
-582 ADNGRAR
+582 R
-589 H
+589 

>member
-1 MSPAL
+1 MTNP
-6 TPTDTTYDAVVIGA
+6 TTYDAIVIGA

-34 GKRVLVVEAR
+34 GKKVLVVEAR
-44 DVVGGAC
+44 NVVGGAC

-56 IPGSTWSSC
+56 IPGATWSSC

-76 IAELELERYG
+76 IADLELERYG
-86 LQMYQTE
+86 LEMYQTE

-102 GSHLFMWKD
+102 GSHLFVWKD
-111 LDRTLKEIAK
+111 MDKTLKEIEK
-121 FSDKDARAFLD
+121 FSKSDAASFLD

-144 TPFLLSPAPSRSQV
+144 TPFLMSPAPSRSQV
-158 VAAFEA
+158 LAAFEA
-164 AGAEDLFNELVLLS
+164 AGAEDLFNEMVLLS
-178 TRDLLDRYFE
+178 TKDLLDRYFD

-203 IWGGPSTPGTG
+203 VWGGPSTPGTG

-241 ITAALARSAEA
+241 ITQAMARSAEA
-252 HGAQILLSSPV
+252 HGTEIRLSSPV
-263 HQVITKGGKATG
+263 EQVVVANGRATG
-275 VLLENGTTIS
+275 VKLASGEVIS

-300 TLLPAGA
+300 QLLPAHA
-307 IDDKLTTKLQ
+307 VDAKLRAKLED
-317 NYDARGS
+317 YDARGS

-364 RAWEAERRGAIPD
+364 RAWEAERRGEIPE

-388 HDDTLAPP
+388 HDSTLAPE
-396 GLHTMT
+396 GKHTMT

-409 FELDGTDWDTVRD
+409 FELSGTDWDTIRE

-435 APNLRGHIRDR
+435 APNLRGHILER

-455 RDYGLTGGNIFHGA
+455 RDYGLTGGNIFHGS

-487 RTPVTGYYLCG
+487 RTTVDNYYLCG
-498 SGTHPGGGVMGAS
+498 SGTHPGGGVMGAN
-511 GHNAAK
+511 GHNAAQ
-517 VVLADL
+517 VVIADL
-523 TGTAAPTAART
+523 NGTPAPTAQRVG
-534 PAGAARAGV
+534 PGPKAGV
-543 LDRMLDTV
+543 IDRAMETV
-551 METKAG
+551 MDTKAG
-557 KKLGYNVASRPAFR
+557 KKLGYAVATKPALR
-571 KVVKFAARSNA
+571 KVVKFAARSTTT
-582 ADNGRAR
+582 R
-589 H
+589 

>member
-1 MSPAL
+1 M
-6 TPTDTTYDAVVIGA
+6 TNTTTYDAIVIGA

-34 GKRVLVVEAR
+34 GKKVLVVEAR

-56 IPGSTWSSC
+56 IPGATWSSC

-102 GSHLFMWKD
+102 GSHLFVWKD
-111 LDRTLKEIAK
+111 MDKTLKEIEK
-121 FSDKDARAFLD
+121 FSKRDAGAFLD
-132 FGMRVKKFASLL
+132 FGLRVKKFASIL
-144 TPFLLSPAPSRSQV
+144 TPFLMSPAPSRSQV
-158 VAAFEA
+158 LAAFEA
-164 AGAEDLFNELVLLS
+164 AGAEDLFNEMVLLS
-178 TRDLLDRYFE
+178 TKDLLDRYFE

-203 IWGGPSTPGTG
+203 VWGGPSTPGTG

-241 ITAALARSAEA
+241 ITQAMARSAEA
-252 HGAQILLSSPV
+252 HGTEIRLNSPV
-263 HQVITKGGKATG
+263 RKVVVDRGRATG
-275 VLLENGTTIS
+275 VELASGEVIS

-300 TLLPAGA
+300 QLLPAGA
-307 IDDKLTTKLQ
+307 IDAKLTAKLED
-317 NYDARGS
+317 YDARGS

-341 PAGVEGPQHQAQAI
+341 PVGEFGPQHQAQAI
-355 LGASIENFE
+355 MGASIENFE
-364 RAWEAERRGAIPD
+364 RAWEAERRGEIPD

-388 HDDTLAPP
+388 HDSSLAPA
-396 GLHTMT
+396 GKHTMT

-409 FELDGTDWDTVRD
+409 FELAGTDWDTIRD

-435 APNLRGHIRDR
+435 APNLRGHILER

-487 RTPVTGYYLCG
+487 RTPVANYYLCG
-498 SGTHPGGGVMGAS
+498 SGTHPGGGVMGAN
-511 GHNAAK
+511 GHNAAQM
-517 VVLADL
+517 VIADL
-523 TGTAAPTAART
+523 DGTAAPTAARVG
-534 PAGAARAGV
+534 PGPKAGV
-543 LDRMLDTV
+543 VDRAMETV
-551 METKAG
+551 MGTKTG
-557 KKLGYNVASRPAFR
+557 KKLGYTVATSPALR
-571 KVVKFAARSNA
+571 KVVKFAARSNTS
-582 ADNGRAR
+582 R
-589 H
+589 

>member
-1 MSPAL
+1 MSTTSTI
-6 TPTDTTYDAVVIGA
+6 TPRYDAIIIGA

-34 GKRVLVVEAR
+34 GKKVLVLEAR

-76 IAELELERYG
+76 IADLELERYG
-86 LQMYQTE
+86 LEMYQTE

-102 GSHLFMWKD
+102 GSHLFVWKD
-111 LDRTLKEIAK
+111 MDKTLKEIEK
-121 FSDKDARAFLD
+121 FSKRDAGAFLE
-132 FGMRVKKFASLL
+132 FGLRVKKFASIL

-158 VAAFEA
+158 LAAFEA
-164 AGAEDLFNELVLLS
+164 AGAEDLFNEMVLLS
-178 TRDLLDRYFE
+178 TKDLLDRYFE

-203 IWGGPSTPGTG
+203 VWGGPSTPGTG

-241 ITAALARSAEA
+241 ITQAMARSAEA
-252 HGAQILLSSPV
+252 HGAEIRVQSPV
-263 HQVITKGGKATG
+263 EQVVITKGQATG
-275 VLLENGTTIS
+275 VKLANGETIS

-300 TLLPAGA
+300 QLLPPGA
-307 IDDKLTTKLQ
+307 VDTKLTAKLQ
-317 NYDARGS
+317 DYDARGS

-341 PAGVEGPQHQAQAI
+341 PAGVQGPQHHAQAI
-355 LGASIENFE
+355 MGASIENFE
-364 RAWEAERRGAIPD
+364 RAWEAERRGEIPD

-388 HDDTLAPP
+388 HDSTLAPA
-396 GLHTMT
+396 GTHTMT

-409 FELDGTDWDTVRD
+409 FELAGTDWDTIRD
-422 EWADRVLEVLFRY
+422 EWADKVLEVLYRY
-435 APNLRGHIRDR
+435 APNLRGHILQR

-487 RTPVTGYYLCG
+487 RTTVDNYYLCG
-498 SGTHPGGGVMGAS
+498 SGTHPGGGVMGAN
-511 GHNAAK
+511 GHNAAQ
-517 VVLADL
+517 VVIADL
-523 TGTAAPTAART
+523 DGTPAPTAQRVG
-534 PAGAARAGV
+534 PAPKAGV
-543 LDRMLDTV
+543 IDRAMETV
-551 METKAG
+551 MDTKTG
-557 KKLGYNVASRPAFR
+557 KKLGYTVATTPALR
-571 KVVKFAARSNA
+571 KVVQFAARSKTT
-582 ADNGRAR
+582 R
-589 H
+589 

>member
-1 MSPAL
+1 MTKPL
-6 TPTDTTYDAVVIGA
+6 NTFDAIVIGA

-34 GKRVLVVEAR
+34 GKKVLVVEAR

-56 IPGSTWSSC
+56 ISGATWSSC

-76 IAELELERYG
+76 IADLELERYG
-86 LQMYQTE
+86 LEMYQTE

-111 LDRTLKEIAK
+111 MDKTLKEIER
-121 FSDKDARAFLD
+121 FSKSDAAAFLD
-132 FGMRVKKFASLL
+132 FGLRVKKFASIL

-158 VAAFEA
+158 LAAFEA
-164 AGAEDLFNELVLLS
+164 AGAEDLFNEMVLLS
-178 TRDLLDRYFE
+178 TKDLLDRYFE

-203 IWGGPSTPGTG
+203 VWGGPSTPGTG

-241 ITAALARSAEA
+241 ITQAMARSAEA
-252 HGAQILLSSPV
+252 HGARIRLNSPV
-263 HQVITKGGKATG
+263 ARVVVERGRATG
-275 VLLENGTTIS
+275 VELATGEVIS

-300 TLLPAGA
+300 QLLPAGTVDA
-307 IDDKLTTKLQ
+307 KLVAKLED
-317 NYDARGS
+317 YDARGS

-335 PDYIGF
+335 PDYVGF
-341 PAGVEGPQHQAQAI
+341 PAGEFGPQHQAQAI
-355 LGASIENFE
+355 MGASIENFE
-364 RAWEAERRGAIPD
+364 RAWEAERRGEIPD

-388 HDDTLAPP
+388 HDDTLAPA
-396 GLHTMT
+396 GKHTMT

-409 FELDGTDWDTVRD
+409 FELAGTDWDTIRD

-435 APNLRGHIRDR
+435 APNLRGHILER

-487 RTPVTGYYLCG
+487 RTTVGNYYLCG
-498 SGTHPGGGVMGAS
+498 SGTHPGGGVMGAN
-511 GHNAAK
+511 GHNAAQ
-517 VVLADL
+517 VVIADL
-523 TGTAAPTAART
+523 NGTAAPTARRVG
-534 PAGAARAGV
+534 PAPKAGV
-543 LDRMLDTV
+543 VDRAMDTV
-551 METKAG
+551 MATKTG
-557 KKLGYNVASRPAFR
+557 KKLGYTVATTPALR
-571 KVVKFAARSNA
+571 KVVKLAARSKPT
-582 ADNGRAR
+582 R
-589 H
+589 

>member
-1 MSPAL
+1 M
-6 TPTDTTYDAVVIGA
+6 TDTTTYDAIVIGA
-20 GHNGLITAGYLARA
+20 GHNGLITAGYLGRA
-34 GKRVLVVEAR
+34 GKKVLVVEAR

-56 IPGSTWSSC
+56 IPGATWSSC

-76 IAELELERYG
+76 IADLELERYG
-86 LQMYQTE
+86 LEMYQTE

-102 GSHLFMWKD
+102 GSHLFVWKD
-111 LDRTLKEIAK
+111 MDKTLKEIEK
-121 FSDKDARAFLD
+121 FSKSDAGAFLD
-132 FGMRVKKFASLL
+132 FGLRVKKFASIL
-144 TPFLLSPAPSRSQV
+144 TPFLMSPAPSRSQV
-158 VAAFEA
+158 LAAFEA
-164 AGAEDLFNELVLLS
+164 AGAEDLFNEMVLLS
-178 TRDLLDRYFE
+178 TKDLLDRYFE

-203 IWGGPSTPGTG
+203 VWGGPSTPGTG

-241 ITAALARSAEA
+241 ITQAMARSAEA
-252 HGAQILLSSPV
+252 HGAKIRLKSPV
-263 HQVITKGGKATG
+263 REVVLDRGRATG
-275 VLLENGTTIS
+275 VRLASGEVLS

-300 TLLPAGA
+300 QLLPAGA
-307 IDDKLTTKLQ
+307 IDAKLTAKLED
-317 NYDARGS
+317 YDARGS

-341 PAGVEGPQHQAQAI
+341 PAGEFGPQHQAQAI
-355 LGASIENFE
+355 MGASIENFE
-364 RAWEAERRGAIPD
+364 RAWEAERRGEIPD

-388 HDDTLAPP
+388 HDSSLAPA
-396 GLHTMT
+396 GKHTMT

-409 FELDGTDWDTVRD
+409 FELAGTDWDTIRD

-435 APNLRGHIRDR
+435 APNLRGHILER

-487 RTPVTGYYLCG
+487 RTPVGNYYLCG
-498 SGTHPGGGVMGAS
+498 SGTHPGGGVMGAN
-511 GHNAAK
+511 GHNAAQ
-517 VVLADL
+517 VVIADL
-523 TGTAAPTAART
+523 DGTAAPTAARVASG
-534 PAGAARAGV
+534 PKAGV
-543 LDRMLDTV
+543 VDRAMETV
-551 METKAG
+551 MGTKTG
-557 KKLGYNVASRPAFR
+557 KKLGYTVATSPALR
-571 KVVKFAARSNA
+571 KVVKFAARSNTS
-582 ADNGRAR
+582 R
-589 H
+589 